1 MNISLK
7 RLATI
12 GGPAAFAT
20 VAALMAPAIAHADVH
35 VALPSQTGRQTM
47 GDGTVVT
54 LTRSGETANINPS
67 LGGTPLHRNA
77 WVSAQYAVNT
87 SKDAKKIKIQAGYIV
102 GCQVN
107 IGGVTGAGSGGGLQK
122 TTSATDLQ
130 PTGNPLPIVSG
141 GGTFTIG
148 PGQAVNYYIND
159 VESAD
164 DYGNQ
169 KHSNKVTFKST
180 NHAKLGYTNETM
192 MVNGCAGYAQARSFA
207 NVYVV
212 TSNAEQVLSFYGQP
226 FSLG

>member
-107 IGGVTGAGSGGGLQK
+107 IGGVTGTGGGSYGQNYQNPS
-122 TTSATDLQ
+122 TSTPSAE
-130 PTGNPLPIVSG
+130 SG
-141 GGTFTIG
+141 TAGGTFTIG

-169 KHSNKVTFKST
+169 KHSNKVTFKGT

>member
-7 RLATI
+7 RLAAI
-12 GGPAAFAT
+12 GAPAAFAT

-35 VALPSQTGRQTM
+35 VALPSQTDQQTL
-47 GDGTVVT
+47 GDGTVVSV
-54 LTRSGETANINPS
+54 TRSNETANINPS

-77 WVSAQYAVNT
+77 WVSASYAVKT

-107 IGGVTGAGSGGGLQK
+107 ISGVTGSGNASAGVATQGATAGDLVDNKTSIGSGASL
-122 TTSATDLQ
+122 S
-130 PTGNPLPIVSG
+130 
-141 GGTFTIG
+141 IG

-164 DYGNQ
+164 DFGSD
-169 KHSNKVTFKST
+169 KHSSKVGYKNT
-180 NHAKLGYTNETM
+180 NHAKLSYTNETM
-192 MVNGCAGYAQARSFA
+192 QVNGCAGYAQARSFA

-212 TSNAEQVLSFYGQP
+212 TSNAEQVVTFYGKP

>member
-7 RLATI
+7 RLLTI
-12 GGPAAFAT
+12 GAPAALTT

-35 VALPSQTGRQTM
+35 VALPSQTDQQTL
-47 GDGTVVT
+47 GDGTVVSV
-54 LTRSGETANINPS
+54 TRSNETANINPS

-77 WVSAQYAVNT
+77 WVSASYAVKT

-107 IGGVTGAGSGGGLQK
+107 ISGVTGSGNGSG
-122 TTSATDLQ
+122 TAT
-130 PTGNPLPIVSG
+130 PSTSG
-141 GGTFTIG
+141 GATVTGASAGAGGSLGIG

-164 DYGNQ
+164 DFGSD
-169 KHSNKVTFKST
+169 KHSSKVGYKNT
-180 NHAKLGYTNETM
+180 NHAKLSYTNETM
-192 MVNGCAGYAQARSFA
+192 QVNGCAGYAQARSFA

-212 TSNAEQVLSFYGQP
+212 TSNAEQVVTFYGKP